1 MRSLPTLTSPA
12 DALATTGVEAGRRRP
27 ALAIAI
33 RAAQPGE
40 FDRLAALLLAAWER
54 GIAPLV
60 PGLARRRVM
69 TVVPVR
75 SFLRAQAE
83 ALLVAEIGG
92 QPVGVAAAG
101 RGRDYISDLGV
112 EPRHEGRGVGSAL
125 LAALECRI
133 ALAGH
138 GAARLQVLSANVRAL
153 ALYRYRGY
161 RPRWQ
166 GLKRDRGLGVELH
179 MTGMAKPLRMP
190 TRR

>member
-1 MRSLPTLTSPA
+1 M
-12 DALATTGVEAGRRRP
+12 
-27 ALAIAI
+27 AIAI
-33 RAAQPGE
+33 RTAQPGE
-40 FDRLAALLLAAWER
+40 LDRLAALLLAAWER

-60 PGLARRRVM
+60 PGLARQRVM
-69 TVVPVR
+69 TVLPVR
-75 SFLRAQAE
+75 SFLHAQAE
-83 ALLVAEIGG
+83 ALLVAEFAGH
-92 QPVGVAAAG
+92 PVGVAAAR
-101 RGRDYISDLGV
+101 RGHDYISDLWV

-166 GLKRDRGLGVELH
+166 GLKRDLGLGVELH
-179 MTGMAKPLRMP
+179 MTGMVKPLSP
-190 TRR
+190 ATRR